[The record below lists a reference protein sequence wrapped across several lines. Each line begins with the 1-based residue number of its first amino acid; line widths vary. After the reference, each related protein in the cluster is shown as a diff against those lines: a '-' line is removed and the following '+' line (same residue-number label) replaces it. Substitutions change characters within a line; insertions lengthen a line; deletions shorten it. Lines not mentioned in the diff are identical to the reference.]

1 MADTDTQTPKKVSP
15 EFIQNVKKWLEVDD
29 ALKSIRGQTKALN
42 NEKKEREANI
52 LEYLTTIDESVIDV
66 HDGKLKKNVTK
77 SQAPLKKETIQ
88 QALTEITGDVS
99 KATAMT
105 EHIIKSRPIV
115 EKVKLKRTRNRGGKD
130 KEDE

>member
-1 MADTDTQTPKKVSP
+1 MTDTETQKKVSP

-105 EHIIKSRPIV
+105 DHIIKSRPIV
-115 EKVKLKRTRNRGGKD
+115 EKIKLKRTRNRGGKD
-130 KEDE
+130 KGDDE

>member
-1 MADTDTQTPKKVSP
+1 MTDTETQKKVSP

-66 HDGKLKKNVTK
+66 HDGKLKRNVTK

-105 EHIIKSRPIV
+105 DHIIKSRPIV

-130 KEDE
+130 KEDD

>member
-1 MADTDTQTPKKVSP
+1 MTDTETQKKVSP

-105 EHIIKSRPIV
+105 DHIIKSRPIV

-130 KEDE
+130 KEDD

>member
-1 MADTDTQTPKKVSP
+1 MADTEIQKKVSP

-42 NEKKEREANI
+42 NEKKERESNI

-105 EHIIKSRPIV
+105 DHIIKSRPIV
-115 EKVKLKRTRNRGGKD
+115 EKIKLKRTRNRGGKD
-130 KEDE
+130 KGDDE

>member
-1 MADTDTQTPKKVSP
+1 MTDTETQKKVSP

-105 EHIIKSRPIV
+105 DHIIKSRPIV

-130 KEDE
+130 KGDDE